1 MKYLYMC
8 ILSLTCCQMINAQEL
23 YIFTEPASNLPSK
36 SINTKWTTKWQND
49 EMNDR
54 TGFRHSQDIGLGLHK
69 NWMVIVGNTFSS
81 MYQNSMKW
89 ESAKLYTKYRF
100 LSIDESH
107 SHFRMAAFAE
117 GSYSKNPLR
126 YDHLSLMG
134 DQSGIRAGVVLTQL
148 WNKLAVSS
156 TLDYMQ
162 VLNEKDLTQPH
173 LPYQAFNYSLS
184 AGYLLFP
191 RTYKSYDQT
200 NLNLYVEVLG
210 QSALDQ
216 SKHAIDVA
224 PAIQL
229 IFKSKS
235 KLNIGYRM
243 EASSNMHR
251 MSQNS
256 WLVSF
261 ETLFL
266 NVLKKKKK

>member
-1 MKYLYMC
+1 MKYLYLC
-8 ILSLTCCQMINAQEL
+8 IVGLMWSSISQAQEL
-23 YIFTEPASNLPSK
+23 YIFTEPASNLPAK
-36 SINTKWTTKWQND
+36 SINAKWTTKWQKD
-49 EMNDR
+49 DVMDR
-54 TGFRHSQDIGLGLHK
+54 TGFRHSQDIGIGVNK
-69 NWMVIVGNTFSS
+69 NWMVMVGNTFSS
-81 MYQNSMKW
+81 MYQDAMKW
-89 ESAKLYTKYRF
+89 ESIRLYSKYRF
-100 LSIDESH
+100 LSLDDSH

-126 YDHLSLMG
+126 YDQLNLMG
-134 DQSGIRAGVVLTQL
+134 DQSGVRAGIVMTQL

-156 TLDYMQ
+156 TIDYLQ
-162 VLNEKDLTQPH
+162 VLNEKDKLLTD

-191 RTYKSYDQT
+191 RNYKSYDQT

-216 SKHAIDVA
+216 SKNYLDIA

-235 KLNIGYRM
+235 KLNVGYRM
-243 EASSNMHR
+243 EAAGNMNR
-251 MSQNS
+251 MSRNS
-256 WLVSF
+256 WLVSY

-266 NVLKKKKK
+266 SALKKKSK

>member
-1 MKYLYMC
+1 MKYLYVSL
-8 ILSLTCCQMINAQEL
+8 LSLLFTQLATAQEL
-23 YIFTEPASNLPSK
+23 YIFTEPASNLPAK
-36 SINTKWTTKWQND
+36 SVNAKWSTKWQND
-49 EMNDR
+49 EMMNR
-54 TGFRHSQDIGLGLHK
+54 TGFRHSQDIGIGLHK
-69 NWMVIVGNTFSS
+69 NWMVMVGNTFSS
-81 MYQNSMKW
+81 MYQDAMKW
-89 ESAKLYTKYRF
+89 ESARLYTKYRF
-100 LSIDESH
+100 LSIDDSH

-134 DQSGIRAGVVLTQL
+134 DQSGVRGGVVLTQL

-162 VLNEKDLTQPH
+162 VLNEKDRNLTT

-216 SKHAIDVA
+216 SKNFVDIA
-224 PAIQL
+224 PALQL
-229 IFKSKS
+229 IFKSSS
-235 KLNIGYRM
+235 KLNVGYRM
-243 EASSNMHR
+243 QASGNMNR
-251 MSQNS
+251 MAQNS

-266 NVLKKKKK
+266 NVLRKK